1 MKKTVLIGASTNKER
16 YAYKATLSLQK
27 HKYEVIPIGIHIGE
41 INGIK
46 INTDKTYVADVDT
59 VTIYVSPKNQAYWQD
74 YILSLNPKRVIF
86 NPGAENFEFEKI
98 LNENKIEVIE
108 ACTLVMLS
116 TGQY

>member
-46 INTDKTYVADVDT
+46 INTDKTYVTDVDT
-59 VTIYVSPKNQAYWQD
+59 VTMYVNPNNQPSWYD
-74 YILSLNPKRVIF
+74 YVLSLKPKRVIF
-86 NPGAENFEFEKI
+86 NPGAENIEFEKK
-98 LNENKIEVIE
+98 LEENNIEVIQ
-108 ACTLVMLS
+108 ACTLVLLA